1 MKGRLL
7 LDIEDMLATDLGRPK
22 RAPDPVRKE
31 EPPKKYSVAQIR
43 NKHLKAYEKWTKDAD
58 ERLRKQYLAGKSI
71 NALAEI
77 FQRKPGAI
85 RSRLHKLELSR

>member
-1 MKGRLL
+1 MKRRLL
-7 LDIEDMLATDLGRPK
+7 LDLEDMLATDLSRPK
-22 RAPDPVRKE
+22 RASIPVRKE

-43 NKHLKAYEKWTKDAD
+43 NKHLKAYAKWTKEAD
-58 ERLRKQYLAGKSI
+58 EQLKKQYRAGKSI